1 MIHLA
6 HNKPTKV
13 NQHACVVVIGTL
25 VSIASKNV
33 GPVLIVVENIP
44 LYLYFLPLQYIAI
57 LIPMYLSTTCI

>member
-1 MIHLA
+1 M
-6 HNKPTKV
+6 V
-13 NQHACVVVIGTL
+13 NQQTCVVAIGTL

-57 LIPMYLSTTCI
+57 LMPMH